1 MRNTIRWIDR
11 NKRVTNGKNASFAK
25 VPDSD
30 SERHSREGRCPTGT
44 GISSHHQGRDH
55 HPGSGSVH
63 FIDARFRS
71 RNSNS
76 RLPREERPIL
86 IVLDS
91 SAWLEFFGEGPHARE
106 FTARLKQPSTIVTPT
121 VAMYEVYKWI
131 KRERSEEQAIHAVAT
146 MRKTRVI
153 DLSEEIALTAAD
165 LSLAHELPMADAF
178 MLATARSHDAELLTT
193 DADFA
198 GIQRVTVYAKK
209 SPA

>member
-1 MRNTIRWIDR
+1 M
-11 NKRVTNGKNASFAK
+11 
-25 VPDSD
+25 
-30 SERHSREGRCPTGT
+30 
-44 GISSHHQGRDH
+44 
-55 HPGSGSVH
+55 
-63 FIDARFRS
+63 
-71 RNSNS
+71 
-76 RLPREERPIL
+76 

-106 FTARLKQPSTIVTPT
+106 FAARLKQPSAIVTPT
-121 VAMYEVYKWI
+121 VALYEVYKWI
-131 KRERSEEQAIHAVAT
+131 KRERSEEEAIHAVAT
-146 MRKTRVI
+146 MKKTRVV

-165 LSLAHELPMADAF
+165 LSLAHKLPMADAF